1 MRRMGR
7 MLGQLQ
13 KTTAEQIDAE
23 ERGGSAE
30 GAEASR
36 ARGGLDANQ
45 KKTLGLRLESGAP

>member
-1 MRRMGR
+1 MGR